1 MNGEFKRYIYILGG
15 LCIAFVVISIFLHV
29 LPYLLVAGV
38 VGYAITKVVQ
48 FIKSKSKKKLSN
60 NFEDSKVEKYDYNTS
75 SNDYT
80 NGEII
85 DVEYEEVDNK
95 EK

>member
-29 LPYLLVAGV
+29 LPYLLVAGII
-38 VGYAITKVVQ
+38 GYAITKVVQ
-48 FIKSKSKKKLSN
+48 LIKSKSKKKLSN
-60 NFEDSKVEKYDYNTS
+60 KFENRKVEEYDYNAS

-85 DVEYEEVDNK
+85 DVEYEDVDNK